1 MASRRTSGGGRGR
14 GRGRGH
20 TTHKG
25 GDRPF
30 SVADLKRHLGSLRP
44 ASERSGSTVP
54 KWRQGDG
61 HQPPEP
67 VHLSNWR
74 KPGSVEDDRMID
86 MTPTKRRSR
95 LGKVYDSLKKRYAKL
110 TRSLR
115 KYRSKKKYALPK
127 YFMSKERSREHEY
140 GAQDAEETRLLG
152 RLLDPNIT
160 KGERAE
166 IKFKIQKLGR
176 IEPHQIREARLLR
189 KAEMEQ
195 AMLQAQRHAER
206 QAERS
211 PEFVGV

>member
-1 MASRRTSGGGRGR
+1 
-14 GRGRGH
+14 
-20 TTHKG
+20 
-25 GDRPF
+25 
-30 SVADLKRHLGSLRP
+30 
-44 ASERSGSTVP
+44 
-54 KWRQGDG
+54 
-61 HQPPEP
+61 
-67 VHLSNWR
+67 
-74 KPGSVEDDRMID
+74 MID

-95 LGKVYDSLKKRYAKL
+95 LGKVYDSIKKRYAKL

-115 KYRSKKKYALPK
+115 KYRSKKKYASPK

-160 KGERAE
+160 KGEKAE
-166 IKFKIQKLGR
+166 IKVKIQKLGR

-195 AMLQAQRHAER
+195 AMLQAQRHAEE

-211 PEFVGV
+211 PEFLGV